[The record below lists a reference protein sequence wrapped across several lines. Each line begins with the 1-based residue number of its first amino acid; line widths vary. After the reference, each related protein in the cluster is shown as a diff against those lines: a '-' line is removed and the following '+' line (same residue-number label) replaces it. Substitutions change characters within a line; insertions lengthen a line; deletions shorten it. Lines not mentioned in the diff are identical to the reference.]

1 MNAFSDMRCKA
12 KSLGGSGYTIH
23 GGLKS
28 LVGAVLGAGAKASG
42 VAHAKVS
49 DGVKA
54 IAVATVAAGALSCAC
69 FGLIPAAQAQD
80 ASAFPNRPVRI
91 ITPTAAGGNIDI
103 MARSL
108 AEKLAAAWGQG
119 VVVEPRPGANGMIAA
134 SFVAKAPADGY
145 TILFSHSALVQ
156 NLLLQPNP
164 PYKLADFA
172 PVTMLALFPIAYGVN
187 TSHGVNS
194 LAELVA
200 LARAKPKTL
209 SFGSYGTGSGAHIIG
224 AGLNRAAAIDL
235 IHVPYKGEVP
245 AVTDLL
251 AGQVSS
257 AYGSVGYMARQLAGG
272 KVKLLAVAS
281 NERLKAFPDV
291 PTFAEAGYAGI
302 NLPGWG
308 GLFLPV
314 GTPAAI
320 VTKVNDEV
328 VKALRLP
335 DISDKILGM
344 GFVPVGNSAAEFGAS
359 IKSEFE
365 KWDNAIRENQI
376 KIE

>member
-1 MNAFSDMRCKA
+1 MRCHGWKPLVRA
-12 KSLGGSGYTIH
+12 PLSAWALVILG
-23 GGLKS
+23 
-28 LVGAVLGAGAKASG
+28 VGAF
-42 VAHAKVS
+42 
-49 DGVKA
+49 
-54 IAVATVAAGALSCAC
+54 TCAC
-69 FGLIPAAQAQD
+69 MGLIGTAHAQD
-80 ASAFPNRPVRI
+80 AAAFPNRPVKI

-103 MARSL
+103 MARAL
-108 AEKLAAAWGQG
+108 AEKLAASWGQGGGQG

-172 PVTMLALFPIAYGVN
+172 PVTMMALFPIAYAVN
-187 TSHGVNS
+187 ASHGVNS
-194 LAELVA
+194 LQELIA
-200 LARAKPKTL
+200 LAKAKPKTL
-209 SFGSYGTGSGAHIIG
+209 SFGSYGTGSGGHIIG
-224 AGLNRAAAIDL
+224 AGLNRAAGIDL

-245 AVTDLL
+245 AVTDML

-272 KVKLLAVAS
+272 KIRLLAVAS
-281 NERLKAFPDV
+281 SERLKSFPDV
-291 PTFAEAGYAGI
+291 PTFGEVGYSAI

-308 GLFLPV
+308 GLFLPA

-320 VTKVNDEV
+320 VNKVNESV

-344 GFVPVGNSAAEFGAS
+344 GFVPVGNSAAEFSAS

-365 KWDNAIRENQI
+365 KWDTAIRESQI